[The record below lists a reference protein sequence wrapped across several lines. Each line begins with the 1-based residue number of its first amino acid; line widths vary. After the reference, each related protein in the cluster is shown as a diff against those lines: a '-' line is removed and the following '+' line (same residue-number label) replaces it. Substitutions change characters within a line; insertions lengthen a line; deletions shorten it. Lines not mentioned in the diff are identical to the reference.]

1 LRSVAPAF
9 FHELSTTTSEADL
22 WPLAGPTFEE
32 LLDREALQMTQAR
45 ADPAYSRAGASAARR
60 REMKT
65 IRDIEDFRALD
76 PFFRIIEQGL
86 EGLVDGSHF
95 FDLLAEDVVFE
106 FIITVPDYPRQVVGR
121 DNLIEL
127 YRGYGSTFFLDRC
140 HDLRVHRS
148 EATSTVVLEYASRES
163 LRNGRAV
170 QQPIH
175 LRHHAHRSQDLPL
188 ARLSRSPSRD
198 HRAKRPAVTNAR
210 LQERGEVD
218 PKKRR
223 FPALLQTF

>member
-1 LRSVAPAF
+1 MATLAP
-9 FHELSTTTSEADL
+9 EVVRRVVPGDL
-22 WPLAGPTFEE
+22 
-32 LLDREALQMTQAR
+32 
-45 ADPAYSRAGASAARR
+45 AYSRAGASAARR

-86 EGLVDGSHF
+86 EGLVDGGHF

-148 EATSTVVLEYASRES
+148 EATSTVVLEYASQGKSSQRA
-163 LRNGRAV
+163 GRTATDIS
-170 QQPIH
+170 P
-175 LRHHAHRSQDLPL
+175 S
-188 ARLSRSPSRD
+188 SRSPI
-198 HRAKRPAVTNAR
+198 AR
-210 LQERGEVD
+210 SPTGATISI
-218 PKKRR
+218 P
-223 FPALLQTF
+223 FA